1 MRIMIDHIR
10 HILRTGSRRWR
21 HAGALLAGALLAAAC
36 STTSSVPE
44 GEYLYVGIDKVTYT
58 NYEPGTQADYTQSEV
73 SAALDCEPNGALF
86 GSSYYRTPFPY
97 ALWIYNAFHKSETGF
112 GKWMLNSFGKE
123 PVLMSVVNPELRS
136 AVAKSTL
143 KSHGY
148 MHGVVDYEIIQRK
161 NPKKQKVSYKV
172 DMGHLFTVDTLEYI
186 NFPEQAQQIIDS
198 THNERLVRRG
208 VPFDVETL
216 NGERERLTN
225 LFRNNGY
232 FYFQTGYSSY
242 LADTIAVPGQVQLKL
257 QMADSIP
264 PEAMRKWYIGK
275 RDIYLKRNFMEKTD
289 SSRVLRRSA
298 TTIHYNGK
306 KSPLRIGTLL
316 NGLKI
321 RHGNAFCYDDY
332 EESVSKLTGNNIF
345 SMVDFKFIPRD
356 STEQCDTLDLEV
368 NCVFDKPYDFY
379 VETNL
384 AGKTTGFLGPQLVLG
399 LTKRNAFHGG
409 ENLDINLHGSY
420 EWQLNRNDRNN
431 GRIDSYAYGFD
442 VSLELPRLLMPSF
455 ILPTRRS
462 GTGPRRP
469 RFYST
474 PSTLIKVSS
483 DIVKRSGYF
492 TRHVVSG
499 ELAYT
504 IQSSETLRHKFSP
517 LILEFNYLRNVS
529 QDYAVLLLN
538 NPNLFFTMADLFV
551 PKMRYTVTYT
561 SPRSY
566 RNPIN
571 WETTVSEAGNV
582 LSLGYMAFGQKWN
595 EVGKKMFSNPY
606 AQFVK
611 LETDF
616 IKTWRLSES
625 SSLVGHANLGA
636 AWYYGNS
643 DDLPYTEAFYAGGA
657 NNVRAF
663 SLRSFG
669 PGSFDVDDEFKDW
682 GFALRMG
689 SMKLLG
695 NLEFRSRLWGNLQW
709 ALFLDAG
716 NVWYIQ
722 GDEDGDLD
730 PGMKF
735 HFKNLFDDLALGTGI
750 GLRYD
755 LDFFVI
761 RLDWGIGLHLPYDT
775 GKSGYFNIPK
785 FSDGQSL
792 HLAIGYP
799 F

>member
-1 MRIMIDHIR
+1 MRIMNDPIR
-10 HILRTGSRRWR
+10 HILTAGATRAWR
-21 HAGALLAGALLAAAC
+21 HAAALLAAALLVAAC

-44 GEYLYVGIDKVTYT
+44 GEYLYVGIDKVSYA
-58 NYEPGTQADYTQSEV
+58 NYEPGTHAEYAQSEG
-73 SAALDCEPNGALF
+73 SAALDCAPNGALF
-86 GSSYYRTPFPY
+86 GSSYHRTPFPY
-97 ALWIYNAFHKSETGF
+97 ALWIYNAFYKSQTGF
-112 GKWMLNSFGKE
+112 GKWMVSSFGKE
-123 PVLMSVVNPELRS
+123 PVLMSTVNPELRS

-148 MHGVVDYEIIQRK
+148 MRGTVDYDIIQRK

-186 NFPEQAQQIIDS
+186 NFPAQAQQIIDS
-198 THNERLVRRG
+198 TYSERLVRRG

-216 NGERERLTN
+216 NGERQRLTN

-232 FYFQTGYSSY
+232 YYFQTGYSSY

-264 PEAMRKWYIGK
+264 PEALRKWYIGK
-275 RDIYLKRNFMEKTD
+275 RDIYLKRNFMEQTD
-289 SSRVLRRSA
+289 SSRVMRRSA
-298 TTIHYNGK
+298 TTIHYSGK
-306 KSPLRIGTLL
+306 KPPMRVGTLL
-316 NGLKI
+316 SGLKV

-332 EESVSKLTGNNIF
+332 EESVSKITGNNIF
-345 SMVDFKFIPRD
+345 SMVDFKFTPRD

-368 NCVFDKPYDFY
+368 NCIFDKPYDFY

-409 ENLDINLHGSY
+409 ENLDLNLHGSY

-455 ILPTRRS
+455 ILPTRRR

-469 RFYST
+469 RFYTT

-483 DIVKRSGYF
+483 DIVRRSGYF
-492 TRHVVSG
+492 TRHIVSG
-499 ELAYT
+499 EITYN

-517 LILEFNYLRNVS
+517 LILEFNYMRKVS
-529 QDYAVLLLN
+529 DDYADMLYD
-538 NPNLFFTMADLFV
+538 NPNLLFTMADLFV
-551 PKMRYTVTYT
+551 PKMRYTLTYT

-566 RNPIN
+566 RNPIF
-571 WETTVSEAGNV
+571 WETTISEAGNL
-582 LSLGYMAFGQKWN
+582 LSLGYMAFGRKWN
-595 EVGKKMFSNPY
+595 EKDKEMFSNPY

-616 IKTWRLSES
+616 TKTWRLSENA
-625 SSLVGHANLGA
+625 SLVGHANVGA
-636 AWYYGNS
+636 AWFYGNS
-643 DDLPYTEAFYAGGA
+643 SDLPYTEAFYAGGA

-663 SLRSFG
+663 TLRSYG
-669 PGSFDVDDEFKDW
+669 PGSYDPAGLKDW
-682 GFALRMG
+682 GFIMCMG

-695 NLEFRSRLWGNLQW
+695 NLELRARLFGNLHW
-709 ALFLDAG
+709 ALFLDTG
-716 NVWYIQ
+716 NVWYMQ
-722 GDEDGDLD
+722 GEEDEDVLG
-730 PGMKF
+730 GSKF
-735 HFKNLFDDLALGTGI
+735 RLKNFFDDMALGTGI

-785 FSDGQSL
+785 FSDGQSV